1 MGWLAVRDG
10 SRRGRRL
17 AIIVTLA
24 CALAPAAAHG
34 AAAPAVPL
42 GTSVWWACMQAQ
54 PVVPVVLRCPRAFD
68 PRYPVLVAQADRPY
82 DVIVPENE
90 MKMPWLEPREGVF
103 DFSVAD
109 QLVAY
114 AQQRGMHVR
123 GHTLIFGSTLPG
135 WMTNPARTGNWTRTT
150 LIQALKTYIFTVVGH
165 YRDRFPGVIR
175 EWDVVNEAFDDN
187 GSYSRN
193 LLTRVIGTD
202 YVELAFRYA
211 READPDALLY
221 YNDFNADEPNARQAA
236 ILRMAKDFVAR
247 GVPLNGIG
255 MQMHLGL
262 VSRVPTPA
270 ERVAVMNSYADL
282 GLRVAITELDVGLTP
297 PLGVGQTAAQAT
309 VYEQVAQACA
319 DQPACSGMTVWGV
332 GDALSW
338 RGLLAASLLYDSQY
352 QPKPALAAV
361 QAILAAAPARAP
373 AVHAASGESLLAAV
387 PVIDTRLRQ
396 AGATIAAQG
405 LRVQA
410 LCPGTPPCTVELTLS
425 LNGLRLGT
433 RHVAVTGYGHTTRL
447 RMSRTGKRRLLAL
460 RRPQTARLRARI
472 GGGPYVAQRVALTVP
487 QSPRAPAKAAARA
500 ARAVR

>member
-1 MGWLAVRDG
+1 MGRLAVRDG
-10 SRRGRRL
+10 SRRGMRL

-24 CALAPAAAHG
+24 CALAPAAGHG
-34 AAAPAVPL
+34 AAAAPAVPL

-54 PVVPVVLRCPRAFD
+54 PSVPVVLRCPRAFD
-68 PRYPVLVAQADRPY
+68 PRYPALLAQADQPY
-82 DVIVPENE
+82 EVMVPENE

-114 AQQRGMHVR
+114 AQQHGMRVR
-123 GHTLIFGSTLPG
+123 GHTLIFGSTLPA
-135 WMTNPARTGNWTRTT
+135 WMTNPARAGNWTRTT
-150 LIQALKTYIFTVVGH
+150 LIQALKTYIFTVVRH
-165 YRDRFPGVIR
+165 YRERFPGVIR

-187 GSYSRN
+187 GNYSRN

-221 YNDFNADEPNARQAA
+221 YNDFNADRPNARQAA

-262 VSRVPTPA
+262 VSAVPAPA

-297 PLGVGQTAAQAT
+297 PLGVGQLAVQTT

-319 DQPACSGMTVWGV
+319 DQPACTGMTVWGV

-352 QPKPALAAV
+352 QPKPSLTAV
-361 QAILAAAPARAP
+361 RAILAAAPARAP
-373 AVHAASGESLLAAV
+373 AVRAAGGESLLAAV

-396 AGATIAAQG
+396 AGATIATQG

-410 LCPGTPPCTVELTLS
+410 LCPGTPPCAVELTLS

-433 RHVAVTGYGHTTRL
+433 RHVAVTTYGHTTRL

-472 GGGPYVAQRVALTVP
+472 GSGPYVSQRVALTV
-487 QSPRAPAKAAARA
+487 SRSSLARA
-500 ARAVR
+500 AR